1 MNLLNKMLLTS
12 SILLTSAAAIAQP
25 LYSGGNY
32 ISRVDHQTVSTDAVG
47 SKQEAYTLGAEKLL
61 EFEGMS
67 GRDLNADLVFIRS
80 YGIGRDKTHLEDGG
94 YVTVQERLNTQGQ
107 LEYVAK
113 VHLHVHYT
121 ERDSNN

>member
-32 ISRVDHQTVSTDAVG
+32 ISRVDHKTVSTDAVG

-67 GRDLNADLVFIRS
+67 GRDLNADLVLIN
-80 YGIGRDKTHLEDGG
+80 GIVRDKTHLEDGG

-113 VHLHVHYT
+113 VHLYVHYK
-121 ERDSNN
+121 ERDNN

>member
-32 ISRVDHQTVSTDAVG
+32 ISRVDHKTVSTDAVG

-67 GRDLNADLVFIRS
+67 GRDLNAALVLIN
-80 YGIGRDKTHLEDGG
+80 GIVRDKTHLEDGG
-94 YVTVQERLNTQGQ
+94 YVTVQERLNSQGQ

-113 VHLHVHYT
+113 VHLNVHYK
-121 ERDSNN
+121 ERDANN

>member
-12 SILLTSAAAIAQP
+12 SILLTSAAAIAKP

-32 ISRVDHQTVSTDAVG
+32 ISRVDHKTVSTDAVG

-67 GRDLNADLVFIRS
+67 GRDLNADLVLIN
-80 YGIGRDKTHLEDGG
+80 GIVRDKTHLEDGG

-113 VHLHVHYT
+113 VHLYVHYK
-121 ERDSNN
+121 ERDNN

>member
-32 ISRVDHQTVSTDAVG
+32 ISRVDHKTVSTDAVG

-67 GRDLNADLVFIRS
+67 GRDLNADLVLIN
-80 YGIGRDKTHLEDGG
+80 GIVRDKTHLKDGG

-113 VHLHVHYT
+113 VHLYVHYK
-121 ERDSNN
+121 ERDNN

>member
-25 LYSGGNY
+25 LYTGGNY
-32 ISRVDHQTVSTDAVG
+32 ISRVDHKTVSIEAVG

-67 GRDLNADLVFIRS
+67 GRDLNAALLLIRS
-80 YGIGRDKTHLEDGG
+80 YDKTHLEDGG
-94 YVTVQERLNTQGQ
+94 YVTVQERLNTEGQ

-113 VHLHVHYT
+113 VHLYVHYKK
-121 ERDSNN
+121 RDANN

>member
-1 MNLLNKMLLTS
+1 MLLTS

-25 LYSGGNY
+25 LYTGGNY
-32 ISRVDHQTVSTDAVG
+32 ISRVDHKTVSTDAVG

-67 GRDLNADLVFIRS
+67 GRDLNAALVLIS
-80 YGIGRDKTHLEDGG
+80 YGIDRDKTHLEDGG

-113 VHLHVHYT
+113 VHLYVHYK
-121 ERDSNN
+121 ERDNN

>member
-25 LYSGGNY
+25 LYTGGNY
-32 ISRVDHQTVSTDAVG
+32 ISRVDHKTVSIEAVG

-67 GRDLNADLVFIRS
+67 GRDLNADLVPIRS
-80 YGIGRDKTHLEDGG
+80 YVIGRDKTHLKDGG
-94 YVTVQERLNTQGQ
+94 YVTVQERLNHQGQ

-113 VHLHVHYT
+113 VHFDVHYQ
-121 ERDSNN
+121 ERDSN

>member
-25 LYSGGNY
+25 LYAGGNY
-32 ISRVDHQTVSTDAVG
+32 ISRVDHKTVSTDAVG

-67 GRDLNADLVFIRS
+67 GRDLNAALVLIS
-80 YGIGRDKTHLEDGG
+80 YGIDRDKTHLEDGG

-113 VHLHVHYT
+113 VHLYVHYK
-121 ERDSNN
+121 ERDNN